1 MKNQHTKG
9 HIRMSELARLSGVS
23 ASTIKYYVKEGLVE
37 IAYKTGPNMAY
48 YHPDSITR
56 VKHIKMLQTEKYY
69 PLAVIK
75 RLIDSNEFDVREIEL
90 LDVIHKTG
98 RDSSAARYS
107 FSEALRL
114 SGLSREQAETL
125 VRQGIVTPAR
135 ERRRRMFRESDC
147 RMLAL
152 VKTRLDAGIP
162 FEQTLAAFQ
171 AYSDVLCSAAEQDI
185 EGLISSTLLA
195 EAHDT
200 RSIVRIIR
208 TSDDTLNEFI
218 MLKRYEFNSAVG
230 SDRIAALG
238 SFIAAFSAYLQ
249 GLCGLFGRFGYDA
262 QADSLDHALRGEA
275 SGVADGPLF
284 AAALVMRQANGGL
297 ALALSACSKAN
308 GILRRPLQN
317 TGAADKDA
325 DALLNSCLHLGW
337 STLSP
342 KEFGAPAGMDAA
354 ETLLAHGG
362 LDFLEAV
369 TRLMQTCY
377 IER

>member
-1 MKNQHTKG
+1 MKNQHTEG
-9 HIRMSELARLSGVS
+9 LIRMSELAKLSGVS

-48 YHPDSITR
+48 YHPDSVAR
-56 VKHIKMLQTEKYY
+56 VKRIKMLQTEKYY

-75 RLIDSNEFDVREIEL
+75 RLIDSNEFGVHEIEL

-98 RDSSAARYS
+98 RDNSAARYS
-107 FSEALRL
+107 LSEALRL
-114 SGLSREQAETL
+114 SGLNREQAETL
-125 VRQGIVTPAR
+125 VRQGVITPVR
-135 ERRRRMFRESDC
+135 EGRRRMFRESDC

-162 FEQTLAAFQ
+162 FEQTLAAFK
-171 AYSDVLCSAAEQDI
+171 AYADVLCSAAEQDI
-185 EGLISSTLLA
+185 EGLISSTLLDSA
-195 EAHDT
+195 RDT

-238 SFIAAFSAYLQ
+238 SFIAAFSAYLT
-249 GLCGLFGRFGYDA
+249 GLCQLLRASGYGA
-262 QADSLDHALRGEA
+262 QADLLDRALRKETPG
-275 SGVADGPLF
+275 GADSPLS
-284 AAALVMRQANGGL
+284 AAALVMRQANSGL

-308 GILRRPLQN
+308 GVLRRPLPN
-317 TGAADKDA
+317 DNGVEGDA

-342 KEFGAPAGMDAA
+342 REFGAPSGLDAA
-354 ETLLAHGG
+354 ETLLARGG
-362 LDFLEAV
+362 LEFFEAV
-369 TRLMQTCY
+369 TRLMQTCQ